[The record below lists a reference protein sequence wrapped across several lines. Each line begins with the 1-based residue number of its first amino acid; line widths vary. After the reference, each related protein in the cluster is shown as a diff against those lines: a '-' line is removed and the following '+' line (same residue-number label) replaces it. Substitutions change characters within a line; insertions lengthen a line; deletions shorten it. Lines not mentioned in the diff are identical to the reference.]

1 MRPLLLNHKETIEA
15 LVRFEREFSEDHG
28 PFIFFGFLLTETEF
42 TLDDYNEYMLT
53 GGDWIVMASAPWS
66 ASYDNPAREAFS
78 KGVRKV
84 LELEHWWRTPHTS
97 LLHPSDHHLEPIHN
111 ALEVE
116 HDLVELVNVE
126 LFSREVRRAYIITC
140 QRLSPVA
147 AEGQE

>member
-1 MRPLLLNHKETIEA
+1 MRPLLVNHKPTIEG
-15 LVRFEREFSEDHG
+15 LVKFEREISEEHG

-42 TLDDYNEYMLT
+42 ALDDYNEYKLT

-97 LLHPSDHHLEPIHN
+97 LLHPSDHHLELIHD

-126 LFSREVRRAYIITC
+126 LFSTEIRRAYIITS
-140 QRLSPVA
+140 QRLSPATV
-147 AEGQE
+147 EGRD